1 MRNLNR
7 TFGLV
12 ALLLASLAVASPVYA
27 HKKVAPS
34 MSHDMMKGGEMD
46 GMMGMMSMMEQ
57 MNKMMALCTKMMA
70 NNMDGHHMKMP
81 MEMPKKKS

>member
-27 HKKVAPS
+27 HKKVAPP
-34 MSHDMMKGGEMD
+34 MSHDMMMGGEMD
-46 GMMGMMSMMEQ
+46 GMMGMMEQ
-57 MNKMMALCTKMMA
+57 MNKMMKLCTKMMESD
-70 NNMDGHHMKMP
+70 MDGHHMKMP